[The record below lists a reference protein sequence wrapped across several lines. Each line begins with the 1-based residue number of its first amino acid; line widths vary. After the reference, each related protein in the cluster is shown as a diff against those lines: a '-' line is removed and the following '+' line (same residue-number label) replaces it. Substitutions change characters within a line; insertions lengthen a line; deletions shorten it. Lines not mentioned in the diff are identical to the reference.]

1 MRGHWY
7 AANGP
12 EKSAEHIR
20 DGWFRTGDVG
30 MIDERGYLH
39 YLGRDKEMLKVKG
52 MNVYPFELESLL
64 GQHPAIAGSAV
75 VGRADRERGEV
86 PVAFVQ
92 LAPGC
97 EATTAD
103 DIGTWCRDNMATY
116 KLPEIRIVDE
126 FPLTEV
132 GKVSK
137 VLLRR
142 WLRGGAADT
151 AHQVST

>member
-1 MRGHWY
+1 
-7 AANGP
+7 
-12 EKSAEHIR
+12 
-20 DGWFRTGDVG
+20 
-30 MIDERGYLH
+30 
-39 YLGRDKEMLKVKG
+39 MLKVKG

-86 PVAFVQ
+86 PVAFVK

-97 EATTAD
+97 EATTDD
-103 DIGTWCRDNMATY
+103 DISAWCRANMATY
-116 KLPEIRIVDE
+116 KQPEIRIVDE

-137 VLLRR
+137 VLLRQS
-142 WLRGGAADT
+142 LRGGAADDT
-151 AHQVST
+151 AYQVST